1 MSAAPG
7 RPQASAHGR
16 TQDDGTPVKRRGW
29 TTWLAVQDGEP
40 PPLPVR
46 LLWMLGIW
54 LASVLSLGVVALL
67 LRWVL
72 D

>member
-1 MSAAPG
+1 MSTSPG
-7 RPQASAHGR
+7 RSPAGSHGS
-16 TQDDGTPVKRRGW
+16 TQREGLPVKRRGW
-29 TTWLAVQDGEP
+29 TSWLAVHDGEP

-54 LASVLSLGVVALL
+54 LASVLCLGLVALL

-72 D
+72 H